1 MSSSKRVAV
10 SENDKETNILAF
22 AKDVAERDRNEKAE
36 NTGET
41 GNSKN
46 HHRHRSKGEHA
57 SHFVGLGLSNNLDSD
72 AIELK
77 AARSDKVLRLDI
89 RQVEASTFII
99 VDEVTNRASP
109 GYCLVNKSVSHYIH
123 YRQKDVRGSNWQS
136 LAPGG
141 VVSYTWEDPFIS
153 RKLLVQAGRN
163 VLSPMRKSQDDNNF
177 PGLNPHLIGRSAPT
191 LKQHNEG
198 DSKLKECTRECIPG
212 LGQTIDRYTTIHL
225 DDVDATTHDIRLPNN
240 AEGSL
245 IGEIQINGTIK
256 VLTIRPNY
264 DDLSNGPSIGMRAA
278 VTRELLYCHLFCEK
292 QRVFVAK
299 AYQEL
304 RASLKMASEINS
316 SHYNE
321 ASTSYL
327 QPKDSELVSSLPHEV
342 VNDHVTGYPT
352 RGVDHIDA
360 ALMSVDGLLD
370 ELQEL
375 QEDVLGIIES
385 MDIAL
390 FATSNQPKKRG
401 TLESSAT
408 GMAKDSQVWGLAT
421 DHDQHGDSV
430 RDETNGGYNQESEMM
445 PQKSPAME
453 DFRGNSIL
461 SYLPLCSPTGE
472 CITHTNQ
479 LQVEILSAKELQP
492 LATSKMEDTFCEV
505 EVMNL
510 RALAVN
516 AFESELGLNI
526 NVNRGLTYICEKNMN
541 PNWIGQN
548 FIFDVPE
555 NAVREKR
562 EYKVRVT
569 MRAVSSDSLVQPF
582 DRILGHAEIHFSSLM
597 NEEPVY
603 GWFPLRPHKAS
614 ITNVENFQTCGSIK
628 LRLRWIHSKTGL
640 ARYIAGRLQARLHE
654 LHVQQ
659 QAQAVMMM
667 EVFTGKGQSMPKT
680 MALQQSGKDSLKEE
694 QAYTDSIN
702 TAHSVFATAGL
713 GTSSGIA
720 RHGPDEI
727 IPRSGPWMTWR
738 HPQFTENSH
747 SLLSP
752 TFRPLNH

>member
-1 MSSSKRVAV
+1 MSS
-10 SENDKETNILAF
+10 
-22 AKDVAERDRNEKAE
+22 
-36 NTGET
+36 
-41 GNSKN
+41 
-46 HHRHRSKGEHA
+46 
-57 SHFVGLGLSNNLDSD
+57 
-72 AIELK
+72 
-77 AARSDKVLRLDI
+77 
-89 RQVEASTFII
+89 
-99 VDEVTNRASP
+99 
-109 GYCLVNKSVSHYIH
+109 
-123 YRQKDVRGSNWQS
+123 
-136 LAPGG
+136 
-141 VVSYTWEDPFIS
+141 
-153 RKLLVQAGRN
+153 LL
-163 VLSPMRKSQDDNNF
+163 
-177 PGLNPHLIGRSAPT
+177 
-191 LKQHNEG
+191 
-198 DSKLKECTRECIPG
+198 
-212 LGQTIDRYTTIHL
+212 
-225 DDVDATTHDIRLPNN
+225 
-240 AEGSL
+240 
-245 IGEIQINGTIK
+245 
-256 VLTIRPNY
+256 
-264 DDLSNGPSIGMRAA
+264 
-278 VTRELLYCHLFCEK
+278 
-292 QRVFVAK
+292 
-299 AYQEL
+299 
-304 RASLKMASEINS
+304 
-316 SHYNE
+316 
-321 ASTSYL
+321 
-327 QPKDSELVSSLPHEV
+327 HEV
-342 VNDHVTGYPT
+342 VNNHVTGYPT
-352 RGVDHIDA
+352 RGVDQIDA

-421 DHDQHGDSV
+421 DHDQHGNSV
-430 RDETNGGYNQESEMM
+430 RDETNGGHNQEFEMM

-453 DFRGNSIL
+453 DFQGNSIL

-727 IPRSGPWMTWR
+727 IPRSG
-738 HPQFTENSH
+738 
-747 SLLSP
+747 SLDDMATSTIHRKQSFSPESNFSTSESLSVKDSSLSP
-752 TFRPLNH
+752 VSPSAAVMAVAANIAAYRHEATDSTLSRPLSWSNRVMDSGSAVSRGGKRLPDLVTRNGMTPVGPRADTYGDYDQYQLMLAQFLALDTNVDGSPIKSPKRSGQHNKHQSTHTRNSVDDYFRDIENPPFALPSESTEEVPERAMDYTAFSKISLQEMIQVVATVFLAKIALRPLFQIPF